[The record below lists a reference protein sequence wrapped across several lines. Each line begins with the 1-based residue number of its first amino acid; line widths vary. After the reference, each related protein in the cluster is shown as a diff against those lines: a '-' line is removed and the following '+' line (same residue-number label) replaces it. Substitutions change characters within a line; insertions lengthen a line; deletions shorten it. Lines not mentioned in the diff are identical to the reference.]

1 MNNQYWFSLILS
13 VALSATVGG
22 VGVVADSI
30 WDNSKGNLY
39 TAERKRLRVGDVVT
53 ILISETS
60 SAAQE
65 ATTKTSK
72 QSGIGMDILSG
83 WDQVANLLG
92 NETQRRTFTGRFS
105 GNDNYQG
112 SGQTARK
119 SNVRAV
125 VTAVIT
131 EILEG
136 GNVYVVGEHKVKV
149 NNEIETIRISGVI
162 RPADITP
169 ANTVN
174 SFQIAKAEVSVNG
187 SGVVAAKQSPGVLT
201 KLLGW
206 FF

>member
-22 VGVVADSI
+22 VGIVADSI
-30 WDNSKGNLY
+30 WDNAKGNLY

-162 RPADITP
+162 RPADITA

>member
-1 MNNQYWFSLILS
+1 MRNALRWCLILS
-13 VALSATVGG
+13 LLGG
-22 VGVVADSI
+22 MGLVWADSI
-30 WDNSKGNLY
+30 WDNAKGNLY

-65 ATTKTSK
+65 ATTKTTK
-72 QSGIGMDILSG
+72 QSGIGFDLLSG

-92 NETQRRTFTGRFS
+92 NETLRKTFTGRLS
-105 GNDNYQG
+105 GNDTYQG
-112 SGQTARK
+112 TGQTARK

-149 NNEIETIRISGVI
+149 NNEIETIRISGII

-174 SFQIAKAEVSVNG
+174 SFQLAKAEVAVNG
-187 SGVVAAKQSPGVLT
+187 VGVVAAKQSPGVLT

>member
-1 MNNQYWFSLILS
+1 MRSALRWCLVISM
-13 VALSATVGG
+13 VAVW
-22 VGVVADSI
+22 GVVWADSI
-30 WDNSKGNLY
+30 WDNAKGNLY

-65 ATTKTSK
+65 ATTKTTK
-72 QSGIGMDILSG
+72 QSGIGMDLLSG

-92 NETQRRTFTGRFS
+92 NETLRKTFSGRLS
-105 GNDNYQG
+105 GNDTYQG
-112 SGQTARK
+112 TGQTARK

-149 NNEIETIRISGVI
+149 NNEIETIRISGII

-174 SFQIAKAEVSVNG
+174 SFQLAKAEVAVNG
-187 SGVVAAKQSPGVLT
+187 VGVLAAKQSPGVLT

>member
-1 MNNQYWFSLILS
+1 MRSALRWCLVISM
-13 VALSATVGG
+13 VAVW
-22 VGVVADSI
+22 GVVWADSI
-30 WDNSKGNLY
+30 WDNAKGNLY

-65 ATTKTSK
+65 ATTKTTK
-72 QSGIGMDILSG
+72 QSGIGIDLLSG

-92 NETQRRTFTGRFS
+92 NETLRKTFSGRLS
-105 GNDNYQG
+105 GNDTYQG
-112 SGQTARK
+112 TGQTARK

-149 NNEIETIRISGVI
+149 NNEIETIRISGII

-174 SFQIAKAEVSVNG
+174 SFQLAKAEVAVNG
-187 SGVVAAKQSPGVLT
+187 VGVVAAKQSPGVLT